1 MSYQKNV
8 AGQKFNVL
16 AINVSTGR
24 PITGDSVNITA
35 KISID
40 SGPLASVVDTNPIE
54 LDATNA
60 PGVYVFDLSQAE
72 TNGDVLTIV
81 PSSTTANVEID
92 MLNIYTTDILAAQLD
107 DIEGKVDDI
116 LVDTTAID
124 GKTSQLNFTI
134 PNQVDANSLTGG
146 TSPSAVADA
155 VWDEL
160 LKGSTHNIPTSAGR
174 RLRELAEVGLYE
186 GASVWIDTVN
196 GSSGT
201 SDYENGAVNNPSNN
215 IADATTI
222 ANSVGLSRFRI
233 APASSFTLAS
243 GYTGV
248 SFIGDGLWTLVLGG
262 QALTDTMVVNAE
274 VTGTCTSADEP
285 MFDCCGIG
293 TVTLPACF
301 VRNSRLESD
310 ITLSAAGTYHFESCM
325 SAIAGTASPSIDFG
339 AAVGNT
345 SVNFRHYSGGIEVL
359 NMGQSGTDN
368 MSLEGDG
375 ALTIN
380 ANCTGGTIAVRGNFK
395 ITDNSGGSVTIVR
408 DDDSSNIVSIKATTD
423 QFVFTVA
430 NQVDANAL
438 TGGGGDDAATIYTYF
453 TTGTNQDVFKAD
465 VTGIETTVNTIN
477 TNLSPGGYPFIYI
490 EQIWENVYEE
500 FPGNFLGAIADSVWD
515 ELSSSHIT
523 VGTFG
528 KLASDILV
536 DTDATIPAQIS
547 ALNDFN
553 PALDTVATV
562 TLVGTCTTN
571 SDMRGTD
578 GANTIAPVDVSSD
591 VSAIKSK
598 SDQMAFTVTNQIDS
612 NALSGGIS
620 DLNLQLYDGVS
631 FEDILINILSM
642 TNGKI
647 VETSSGAF
655 DFYKQDNTT
664 VLFTLTKSG
673 NERNRS

>member
-8 AGQKFNVL
+8 AGQKFNIL

-72 TNGDVLTIV
+72 TNGNVLTIV

-92 MLNIYTTDILAAQLD
+92 MINIYTTDTKNQLD
-107 DIEGKVDDI
+107 DIEDQVGNI
-116 LVDTTAID
+116 LVDTNAID
-124 GKTSQLNFTI
+124 SKTSQLTFTVS
-134 PNQVDANSLTGG
+134 NQVDANSLTGG

-155 VWDEL
+155 VWDESRSGHVSVGTFGEALDTVRTENNEIYNFL
-160 LKGSTHNIPTSAGR
+160 LDDTTNFKTVIAEGVWEELLTTHNTTDSFG
-174 RLRELAEVGLYE
+174 
-186 GASVWIDTVN
+186 W
-196 GSSGT
+196 
-201 SDYENGAVNNPSNN
+201 AVNKVPTVP
-215 IADATTI
+215 ADT
-222 ANSVGLSRFRI
+222 
-233 APASSFTLAS
+233 
-243 GYTGV
+243 
-248 SFIGDGLWTLVLGG
+248 
-262 QALTDTMVVNAE
+262 
-274 VTGTCTSADEP
+274 
-285 MFDCCGIG
+285 
-293 TVTLPACF
+293 
-301 VRNSRLESD
+301 
-310 ITLSAAGTYHFESCM
+310 
-325 SAIAGTASPSIDFG
+325 
-339 AAVGNT
+339 
-345 SVNFRHYSGGIEVL
+345 
-359 NMGQSGTDN
+359 
-368 MSLEGDG
+368 
-375 ALTIN
+375 
-380 ANCTGGTIAVRGNFK
+380 
-395 ITDNSGGSVTIVR
+395 
-408 DDDSSNIVSIKATTD
+408 
-423 QFVFTVA
+423 
-430 NQVDANAL
+430 
-438 TGGGGDDAATIYTYF
+438 YTYF

-477 TNLSPGGYPFIYI
+477 TNLSPSGYPFIYI

-500 FPGNFLGAIADSVWD
+500 FPGNLLGAIADSVWD
-515 ELSSSHIT
+515 ELSSGHIT

-598 SDQMAFTVTNQIDS
+598 SDQMSFTVTNQIDS
-612 NALSGGIS
+612 NALSGGVS

-631 FEDILINILSM
+631 FEDILISILSM